1 MGEIAPG
8 VHRIDGLKGGQGTAN
23 VYLLVDGDALALIDA
38 GLPGNLRTI
47 AAYVEGI
54 GKGLE
59 QLRYILLTHSHP
71 DHTGGA
77 PALRER
83 TGATILAH
91 PDDVRSSGR
100 KESVSYLGMFGA
112 SPLPLPFLRRVPA
125 DGLLSN
131 GEELPLL
138 GGIRVLHTPGHTPGS
153 LCFYLESVGALFC
166 GDLIVENRGIL
177 GKNHA
182 FPGSN
187 LGAYQASLARL
198 ASLEYEILCPGHGR
212 PVMPGAARRV
222 KELVAANAG
231 YDVSWRIFGGGG
243 RGEL

>member
-91 PDDVRSSGR
+91 PDDVRSNGR
-100 KESVSYLGMFGA
+100 KESVSYFGMFGA

-125 DGLLSN
+125 YGLLSN

-138 GGIRVLHTPGHTPGS
+138 GVGYECCTPPGTHREAS
-153 LCFYLESVGALFC
+153 ASTWRAWGPCF
-166 GDLIVENRGIL
+166 
-177 GKNHA
+177 
-182 FPGSN
+182 
-187 LGAYQASLARL
+187 
-198 ASLEYEILCPGHGR
+198 
-212 PVMPGAARRV
+212 
-222 KELVAANAG
+222 AG
-231 YDVSWRIFGGGG
+231 TSSWRTVGFWGKTTPFQALIWVPTRPPWLAWPPLSTKSSAQGTAD
-243 RGEL
+243 R